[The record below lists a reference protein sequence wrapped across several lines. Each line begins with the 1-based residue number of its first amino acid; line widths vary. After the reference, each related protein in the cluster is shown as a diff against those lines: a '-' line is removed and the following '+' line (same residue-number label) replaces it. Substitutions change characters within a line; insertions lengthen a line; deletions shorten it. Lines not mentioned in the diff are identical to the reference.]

1 MGSIAP
7 CNTLCNQAHKPL
19 SKQSKGNT
27 MNERNELEA
36 LGIVEPRDTPP
47 ELLTGGI
54 VLTRESMITGIQ
66 REKFIPGL
74 TIGMLKAW
82 ESGELIQDAMPNVSH
97 EDREFI
103 MTGIVPTEWGEA
115 FPEFLD
121 DEDIEWDTEDAY
133 SERM

>member
-1 MGSIAP
+1 
-7 CNTLCNQAHKPL
+7 
-19 SKQSKGNT
+19 

-36 LGIVEPRDTPP
+36 LGIVEPCDTPP

-82 ESGELIQDAMPNVSH
+82 TSGEQTINEAMPGI
-97 EDREFI
+97 DDMDKQFI
-103 MTGIVPTEWGEA
+103 ETGIVQSEWALA